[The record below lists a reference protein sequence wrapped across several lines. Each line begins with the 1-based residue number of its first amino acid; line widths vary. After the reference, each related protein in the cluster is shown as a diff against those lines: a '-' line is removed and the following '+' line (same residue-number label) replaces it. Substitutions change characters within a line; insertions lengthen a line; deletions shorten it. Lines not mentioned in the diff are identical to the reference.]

1 MKLPRRKFLQLAAGT
16 TALHALSRIARAQT
30 YPTRPVHVIVGY
42 PAGNGSDIA
51 ARLMA
56 QSLSER
62 FGQKFIADNRPGA
75 STNIATE
82 VVVRSPS
89 DGYTLLLTSSA
100 NAVNATLYP
109 NLGFNFI
116 RDIAPVASI
125 ARAPNVMVVN
135 QSFPAKTVPEF
146 IAYAKANPG
155 KINMGSSGTGT
166 GQHVAGELF
175 KMMTRVD
182 LVHVPY
188 RGSYV
193 PDLLAGQVQMA
204 FAPVPQVIEYV
215 RTGKLRALAV
225 TSAMRS
231 AALPGIPAVAEFVPG
246 YEASVWL
253 GVGAPKNAS
262 AEIIEK
268 LNRGINAGLA
278 DPQVKARFA
287 DMGLEPM
294 LMTPAEFGK
303 FITEETEKYG
313 KVVKFANIK
322 PE

>member
-1 MKLPRRKFLQLAAGT
+1 VKLRRRKFLHLAAGAAGLS
-16 TALHALSRIARAQT
+16 ALPRAALALD
-30 YPTRPVHVIVGY
+30 YPTRPVRFIVGY

-51 ARLMA
+51 ARLVA

-62 FGQKFIADNRPGA
+62 LGQQFIVENRPGA

-109 NLGFNFI
+109 NLSFNFI
-116 RDIAPVASI
+116 RDIAPVAGI
-125 ARAPNVMVVN
+125 ARAPVVIVVN
-135 QSFPAKTVPEF
+135 QSFPAKTVSEF

-155 KINMGSSGTGT
+155 KITMASSGTGT
-166 GQHVAGELF
+166 GQHIAGELF
-175 KMMTRVD
+175 KMMTGVD

-188 RGSYV
+188 RGSFV

-204 FAPVPQVIEYV
+204 FAPMPQVIEYI
-215 RTGKLRALAV
+215 RTGRLRALAV

-231 AALPGIPAVAEFVPG
+231 EALPSIRTVAEFVPG

-253 GVGAPKNAS
+253 GVGAPKNTH
-262 AEIIEK
+262 AEIIDK
-268 LNRGINAGLA
+268 LNREINAGLA
-278 DPQVKARFA
+278 DPQLKVRFA
-287 DMGLEPM
+287 GIALEPM
-294 LMTPAEFGK
+294 SMTPAEFGK
-303 FITEETEKYG
+303 FITEETEKWG